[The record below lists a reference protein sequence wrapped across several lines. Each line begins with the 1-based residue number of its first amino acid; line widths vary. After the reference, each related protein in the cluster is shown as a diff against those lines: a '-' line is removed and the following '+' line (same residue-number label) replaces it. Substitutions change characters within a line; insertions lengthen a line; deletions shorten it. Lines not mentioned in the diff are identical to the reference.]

1 MSDAIKSKR
10 LEGTQLIIETSSGTE
25 VYDSK
30 FLVAALLI
38 FIARGSGAIE
48 PEESAKMI
56 DLIEEH
62 FRLEGAESLE
72 LLTRAM
78 SEMAENPKLGQALVD
93 LAPTLSVQEKE
104 DIALMA
110 LKVIAAD
117 GRRQVAEMEKF
128 SEAVEAIGISPET
141 VHRAFDRYFAETM
154 PDAN

>member
-1 MSDAIKSKR
+1 MSDTIRTSR
-10 LEGTQLIIETSSGTE
+10 IDGSELIVETKDGVK
-25 VYDSK
+25 VYDSR

-38 FIARGSGAIE
+38 FIARGSGRIE

-56 DLIEEH
+56 DLIQEH
-62 FRLEGAESLE
+62 FDLRGAESLD

-78 SEMAENPKLGQALVD
+78 TEMAEEPELADELAKLGQT
-93 LAPTLSVQEKE
+93 LAEAEKE

-117 GRRQVAEMEKF
+117 GRREASEMEQF
-128 SEAVEAIGISPET
+128 SAALDAIGTDPET

-154 PDAN
+154 PDH

>member
-1 MSDAIKSKR
+1 MSSTIKTKR
-10 LEGTQLIIETSSGTE
+10 LEGTTLIVETADGTE
-25 VYDSK
+25 TYDSK

-38 FIARGSGAIE
+38 FIARGSGTIE

-56 DLIEEH
+56 GLIEDRFH
-62 FRLEGAESLE
+62 LQGAESLE

-78 SEMAENPKLGQALVD
+78 TELAEKPEIVQTLIELGA
-93 LAPTLSVQEKE
+93 TLSDADKE
-104 DIALMA
+104 DIAVMA

-128 SEAVEAIGISPET
+128 NQAVEAIGVSPEI

-154 PDAN
+154 PGS

>member
-1 MSDAIKSKR
+1 MSDTIRTSR
-10 LEGTQLIIETSSGTE
+10 IDGSELIVETKDGVK
-25 VYDSK
+25 VYDSH

-38 FIARGSGAIE
+38 FIARGSGRIE

-56 DLIEEH
+56 DLIQVH
-62 FRLEGAESLE
+62 FKIRSSESLD

-78 SEMAENPKLGQALVD
+78 TEMAEDPELGAELAKLGQT
-93 LAPTLSVQEKE
+93 LAEAEKE

-117 GRRQVAEMEKF
+117 GRREASEMEQF
-128 SEAVEAIGISPET
+128 NAAIEAIGALPET

-154 PDAN
+154 PDI

>member
-1 MSDAIKSKR
+1 
-10 LEGTQLIIETSSGTE
+10 
-25 VYDSK
+25 
-30 FLVAALLI
+30 
-38 FIARGSGAIE
+38 
-48 PEESAKMI
+48 
-56 DLIEEH
+56 
-62 FRLEGAESLE
+62 
-72 LLTRAM
+72 LTRAM